1 MKFCFEQKRYPSGH
15 QNHFQARPLIVRPG
29 FALLFFVSK
38 RAYQLQHIY
47 LPIKTVTF
55 GFYWSDQLFNLYV
68 FIDPDKS
75 NLRAFYFNVCDKVM
89 ISADRVSWRDLWV
102 DVLALPCRDPIILDQ
117 AEIPDTCSRNLKD
130 KIYKSVDFILGD
142 LNRILFFAQSYLSVY
157 LN

>member
-1 MKFCFEQKRYPSGH
+1 
-15 QNHFQARPLIVRPG
+15 
-29 FALLFFVSK
+29 
-38 RAYQLQHIY
+38 
-47 LPIKTVTF
+47 
-55 GFYWSDQLFNLYV
+55 
-68 FIDPDKS
+68 
-75 NLRAFYFNVCDKVM
+75 M